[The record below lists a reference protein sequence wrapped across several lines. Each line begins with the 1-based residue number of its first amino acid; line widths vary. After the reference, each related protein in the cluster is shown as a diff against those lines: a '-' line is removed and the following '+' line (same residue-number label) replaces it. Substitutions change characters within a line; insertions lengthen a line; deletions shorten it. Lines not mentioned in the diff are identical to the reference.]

1 MTRAYDSYHPLVLM
15 LYSVCVLVC
24 AMLFFQPVYIA
35 LSVLFGFALHV
46 CLSGWRAS
54 VRPLRWELP
63 FIAVI
68 VLLNGLF
75 SSNGVTVLF
84 SIAGHAFYLEPFVFG
99 LAMGFT
105 LLAALLWFA
114 DVARLVG
121 LDRLME
127 LGAARLPNV
136 TMMVALCA
144 RLVPRLLREGRQIST
159 VQGVCLAT
167 AGNAAADTPPRRS
180 PVRRFVRASSRQL
193 RSASVLMGLSMED
206 SLDTADSMRARG
218 WGATS
223 HRSVYH
229 KTRFAAADARALIV
243 IVALVASCVI
253 LSVKGWTGY
262 SFYPFLDPVGMQVG
276 YVVYA
281 LLLALPFFEY
291 IREVIRWKRL

>member
-1 MTRAYDSYHPLVLM
+1 MTRAYDSYHPLVLV

-46 CLSGWRAS
+46 CLAGWRDS
-54 VRPLRWELP
+54 VRPLRWEIP

-84 SIAGHAFYLEPFVFG
+84 TIAGHAFYFEPFIYG
-99 LAMGFT
+99 LCMGCV

-127 LGAARLPNV
+127 LCAARLPSV

-144 RLVPRLLREGRQIST
+144 RLVPRLLREGRQINT
-159 VQGVCLAT
+159 VQNVCLAT
-167 AGNAAADTPPRRS
+167 AGEGATVDRPRRS
-180 PVRRFVRASSRQL
+180 PVRRFVRAGGRQL
-193 RSASVLMGLSMED
+193 RNASVLMGLSMED
-206 SLDTADSMRARG
+206 SLDAADSMRARG
-218 WGATS
+218 WGASS

-229 KTRFAAADARALIV
+229 KTRFSAADARALIV
-243 IVALVASCVI
+243 VVALVASCVI
-253 LSVKGWTGY
+253 LSAKGWTDY
-262 SFYPFLDPVGMQVG
+262 SFYPSLDPVGMQVG

-291 IREVIRWKRL
+291 IREVTRWKRL